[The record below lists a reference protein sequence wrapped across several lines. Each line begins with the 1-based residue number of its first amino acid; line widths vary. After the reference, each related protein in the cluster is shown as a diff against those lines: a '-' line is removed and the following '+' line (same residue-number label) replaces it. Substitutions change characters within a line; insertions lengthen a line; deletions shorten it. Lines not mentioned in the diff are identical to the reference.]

1 MTALERGWVLTR
13 SSSSNKSNGGSCN
26 ALRGFCMLIENP
38 LCITEALK
46 MLTDYRYT
54 RHSRQTRTKRSCRAS
69 PFSEWVLPPTQIFVL
84 RELSRMKI
92 TWIQLNLKANKM
104 TCQAFIFFFKSDAI
118 LRTWDRRCEE
128 GIVSQCF
135 EYESLRIH
143 TKLFYR
149 DWSRDRAVL
158 REVYC
163 VKTGFRSVCLAL
175 YLFINYV

>member
-1 MTALERGWVLTR
+1 MSSAAVFGKGPSANSNIHAERT
-13 SSSSNKSNGGSCN
+13 
-26 ALRGFCMLIENP
+26 
-38 LCITEALK
+38 
-46 MLTDYRYT
+46 
-54 RHSRQTRTKRSCRAS
+54 
-69 PFSEWVLPPTQIFVL
+69 
-84 RELSRMKI
+84 RMKI

-104 TCQAFIFFFKSDAI
+104 TCQAFIFFKSDAI
-118 LRTWDRRCEE
+118 LRTWDSRCEE

-149 DWSRDRAVL
+149 DWSGDRAVL

-175 YLFINYV
+175 YLFIKLCVIANDDNKYPISVEECRYLHMQFVHFRKDTFIFVTTPTPAWSPKVAAKSLSRLFLTKQSRRP

>member
-1 MTALERGWVLTR
+1 MRALERGWVLTR
-13 SSSSNKSNGGSCN
+13 SSSSNKSNGDPCN

-104 TCQAFIFFFKSDAI
+104 TCQAFIFVKSDAI
-118 LRTWDRRCEE
+118 LRTLDRRCEE
-128 GIVSQCF
+128 GMVSQCF

-149 DWSRDRAVL
+149 YWSLL
-158 REVYC
+158 R
-163 VKTGFRSVCLAL
+163 KNWFSFCLFSP
-175 YLFINYV
+175 LFIHKTLCNC